1 MAFTEVYLDR
11 KLTDFS
17 WNLVFIGIHSQGVKC
32 GILLSFS
39 VNVCDL
45 FRIEMFTSCT
55 IPNIVKTM
63 IQPYYVTFV
72 DTTNC
77 LLSSRTQ

>member
-17 WNLVFIGIHSQGVKC
+17 WNLVFIRIQSLGVKC
-32 GILLSFS
+32 GMLLSFS

-45 FRIEMFTSCT
+45 FRI
-55 IPNIVKTM
+55 
-63 IQPYYVTFV
+63 
-72 DTTNC
+72 
-77 LLSSRTQ
+77 